1 MIALFPRGSRV
12 VAAAA
17 AFALVAACSATP
29 APPGAAD
36 AGGAPCPSGRGP
48 TMVRVVSKSAGTFC
62 IDSTEVTRDDY
73 AGFTREVAGGKMT
86 SKLVACANDADPT
99 PDATCLKDPRVC
111 KGDACGRHPQVCV
124 DLCDAAGYC
133 EWAGKRLCFAD
144 ARTAGARTPL
154 REEWELACSLGV
166 NPDTGRN
173 FRDWPYGDGQQ
184 LNAETCNIGLRSGTG
199 CGPNPTGCSTLPV
212 GSLPDCQ
219 GSVPGVYDL
228 GGNVMEFV
236 DVGAATPAG
245 GAAVG
250 PSFAFG
256 RTAAEA
262 LSANCG
268 FLLRGATRDLEIG
281 FRCCAD

>member
-12 VAAAA
+12 VTALG
-17 AFALVAACSATP
+17 ALVLAAACSATP
-29 APPGAAD
+29 GSPAGAD
-36 AGGAPCPSGRGP
+36 AGGPPCPSGRGP

-73 AGFTREVAGGKMT
+73 GVFTREVAAGKMS
-86 SKLVACANDADPT
+86 SKLAACANDADPT

-124 DLCDAAGYC
+124 DPCDAAAYC
-133 EWAGKRLCFAD
+133 EWAGKRLCRPAASPD
-144 ARTAGARTPL
+144 AGTSSQG
-154 REEWELACSLGV
+154 EWKVACSLGI
-166 NPDTGRN
+166 NPDTGRS
-173 FRDWPYGDGQQ
+173 FRRWPYGGGQQ

-228 GGNVMEFV
+228 GGNVMEWI
-236 DVGAATPAG
+236 DVVPERPEWGAAA
-245 GAAVG
+245 G

-256 RTAAEA
+256 QTPFEADAAD
-262 LSANCG
+262 CG
-268 FLLRGATRDLEIG
+268 FLLDGTPRRFEIG